1 MAIIV
6 RKAVQKD
13 IQIIQ
18 EIEKNI
24 YSDPWPK
31 VLFQI
36 MLSRANEFFF
46 VATNEEEI
54 LGYGIGEIEREQEV
68 IMGHVLNLAVKETWR
83 NKGYG
88 ETLLKELEKNF
99 IKKGATE
106 TYLEVRISN
115 KLAQKLYTKNGF
127 NIVDILK
134 NYYRDE
140 DGYKMVKKL
149 V

>member
-1 MAIIV
+1 MDIIV

-13 IQIIQ
+13 ILIIQ

-24 YSDPWPK
+24 YNDPWPK
-31 VLFQI
+31 VLFQL
-36 MLSRANEFFF
+36 MLSRANELFF
-46 VATNEEEI
+46 VVTNEEEI
-54 LGYGIGEIEREQEV
+54 LGYTIGEIEREQDV
-68 IMGHVLNLAVKETWR
+68 IRGHVLNLAVKENWR

-88 ETLLKELEKNF
+88 ETLLNELEKNF
-99 IKKGATE
+99 INRGVTE

-115 KLAQKLYTKNGF
+115 KIAQKLYTKNGF